1 MRAFL
6 AVASVVIA
14 FAPASTHA
22 QSCRCEVSD
31 RHEAAYNILLNLTDA
46 ENADV
51 ELIHLPYG
59 VPTSPTS
66 NERLLHQD
74 EYIIGYDDDLRVPTW
89 VAYRLT
95 ADDLRWGRPRTRCFR
110 RDPRLDEEE
119 AAFCADYEEPI
130 FDRGHMVPNAD
141 MVRDE
146 AAMINTYIFS
156 NMVPQHDRFNQ
167 VIWKR
172 LEGYVRDWAVSKDT
186 IFVITGAVFDRDS
199 NGQRDDDATAERVD
213 PRDRVA
219 IPTHFYKIILHERPN
234 GFIESMTF
242 LLRHVDDTPT
252 GAVPSDRFLNDHLTT
267 IDEIEA
273 LTGIDFL
280 VGLRSE
286 NPAKEA
292 AVERFVAAEMWARN

>member
-1 MRAFL
+1 MRCL
-6 AVASVVIA
+6 IAVAVCLA
-14 FAPASTHA
+14 FAPAANA

-46 ENADV
+46 EKADV

-74 EYIIGYDDDLRVPTW
+74 EYVVGYDDDLRVPTW

-95 ADDLRWGRPRTRCFR
+95 TDDLKWERPRTRCFR
-110 RDPRLDEEE
+110 RDPRLDEDD

-141 MVRDE
+141 MVRSE

-167 VIWKR
+167 VIWSR
-172 LEGYVRDWAVSKDT
+172 LER
-186 IFVITGAVFDRDS
+186 
-199 NGQRDDDATAERVD
+199 
-213 PRDRVA
+213 
-219 IPTHFYKIILHERPN
+219 
-234 GFIESMTF
+234 M
-242 LLRHVDDTPT
+242 
-252 GAVPSDRFLNDHLTT
+252 
-267 IDEIEA
+267 
-273 LTGIDFL
+273 
-280 VGLRSE
+280 
-286 NPAKEA
+286 
-292 AVERFVAAEMWARN
+292 